1 MLISAKSEGDVYVIE
16 ISGRMDSISSKE
28 IEAKLIDVIEHN
40 QDKIII
46 DLAAVDYISSVG
58 LRVLLAAL
66 KKQKERAGS
75 IKLVSL
81 QPFVKDIFK
90 MTGFDRIFSISSN
103 QEEAINEFNNQSI
116 V

>member
-1 MLISAKSEGDVYVIE
+1 MQLSTRIKKDIYIIE
-16 ISGRMDSISSKE
+16 ISGRMDTLSSKE
-28 IEAKLIDVIEHN
+28 VEVKLEDVIEHN
-40 QDKIII
+40 NSKIII

-66 KKQKERAGS
+66 KKQNERNGL

-90 MTGFDRIFSISSN
+90 ITGLDRIFPIYSD
-103 QEEAINEFNNQSI
+103 QEEAINKFIQGCG
-116 V
+116 

>member
-1 MLISAKSEGDVYVIE
+1 MQIMEKSKGDIYIIE
-16 ISGRMDSISSKE
+16 ISGRMDTISSE
-28 IEAKLIDVIEHN
+28 EVEAKLDSLIEN
-40 QDKIII
+40 NEAKVII

-66 KKQKERAGS
+66 KRQKERQGS

-90 MTGFDRIFSISSN
+90 MTGFDKIFSIYST
-103 QEEAINEFNNQSI
+103 QEEALNRYA
-116 V
+116 